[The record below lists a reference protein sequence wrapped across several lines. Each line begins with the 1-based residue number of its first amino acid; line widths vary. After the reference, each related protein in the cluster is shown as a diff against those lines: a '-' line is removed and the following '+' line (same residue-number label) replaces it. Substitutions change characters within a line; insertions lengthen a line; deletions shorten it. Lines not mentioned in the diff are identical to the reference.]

1 LSVLHIGRLGLAKIG
16 WSRGALGCTVLGLC
30 YTWWA
35 RARARAGPGAG
46 GGSSEAI
53 CLPPP
58 ARSSSRGGGVAC
70 LDAPRFGVGA
80 CGAWSVG
87 GARAVCR
94 RLPRPTPCL
103 WGVGPSPRTRHV
115 FPQRAPARWYSPAA
129 GVARRG
135 VVRVAT
141 LGSPRR
147 NPLKRLGG
155 STVENLKMT
164 W

>member
-1 LSVLHIGRLGLAKIG
+1 MFPLPPTATSRPRGPQQKKLGKSARRNRALICLFLHGNLR
-16 WSRGALGCTVLGLC
+16 
-30 YTWWA
+30 
-35 RARARAGPGAG
+35 AG
-46 GGSSEAI
+46 GGSSGAI

-94 RLPRPTPCL
+94 RLPSPTPCL

-115 FPQRAPARWYSPAA
+115 FPQRAPARWSSPAA
-129 GVARRG
+129 GVARCG

-147 NPLKRLGG
+147 TPLKRLGG

-164 W
+164 